1 MVRMQLVTDIEWDC
15 DDIYDMLPQRMFVPL
30 SLDEEDIAD
39 YLSDKTGWLVKSF
52 FLIQF
57 EHTDMKKVDV

>member
-15 DDIYDMLPQRMFVPL
+15 DDADEPLPERMFVPL

-39 YLSDKTGWLVKSF
+39 YLSETTGWLVKSF
-52 FLIQF
+52 FL
-57 EHTDMKKVDV
+57 VDF